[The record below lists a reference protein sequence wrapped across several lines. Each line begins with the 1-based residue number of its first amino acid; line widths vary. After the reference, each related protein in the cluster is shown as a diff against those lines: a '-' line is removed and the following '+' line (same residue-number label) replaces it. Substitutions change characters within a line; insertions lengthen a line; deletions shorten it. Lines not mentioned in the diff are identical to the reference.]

1 MALCRFGLGICFH
14 LLLLDLIHKTTL
26 KMTHAQEQTSHTKLI
41 WKVFAILSVI
51 TIAEVF
57 LGITKPAALY
67 LTKIFGTSPLNIIFL
82 VLTLVK
88 AYYITWFFMH
98 MADEKKSL
106 RRAVVWTAVFLIIY
120 LAALLL
126 IEGSY
131 INDVLGSL
139 TKWNY

>member
-1 MALCRFGLGICFH
+1 
-14 LLLLDLIHKTTL
+14 
-26 KMTHAQEQTSHTKLI
+26 MTHEQEYTSHTKLI

-51 TIAEVF
+51 TIAEVA
-57 LGITKPAALY
+57 LGITKPDTLH
-67 LTKIFGTSPLNIIFL
+67 LTKFLGTSPLNIIFL

-106 RRAVVWTAVFLIIY
+106 RRAVVWTALFLIIY
-120 LAALLL
+120 LATLLL

-131 INDVLGSL
+131 LNDVLSPL

>member
-1 MALCRFGLGICFH
+1 MAH
-14 LLLLDLIHKTTL
+14 TKEH
-26 KMTHAQEQTSHTKLI
+26 TSHTGLI
-41 WKVFAILSVI
+41 WKVFGILSII
-51 TIAEVF
+51 TIVEVV
-57 LGITKPAALY
+57 LGIIKPDVLH
-67 LTKIFGTSPLNIIFL
+67 LTKIIGTSPLNIIFL

-98 MADEKKSL
+98 IADEKKSL

-120 LAALLL
+120 LATLLL

-131 INDVLGSL
+131 INDVLGPL

>member
-1 MALCRFGLGICFH
+1 MAQAH
-14 LLLLDLIHKTTL
+14 
-26 KMTHAQEQTSHTKLI
+26 TSHTKLI
-41 WKVFAILSVI
+41 WKVFGILSVI
-51 TIAEVF
+51 TIAEVI
-57 LGITKPAALY
+57 LGIVKPASLH
-67 LTKIFGTSPLNIIFL
+67 LTKFLGTSPLNIIFL

-98 MADEKKSL
+98 MADEKKNL
-106 RRAVVWTAVFLIIY
+106 RRAVVWTAVFLICY

-131 INDVLGSL
+131 IYNVLGPL

>member
-1 MALCRFGLGICFH
+1 
-14 LLLLDLIHKTTL
+14 
-26 KMTHAQEQTSHTKLI
+26 MTHAQEHTSHTKLI
-41 WKVFAILSVI
+41 WKVFGILSVI
-51 TIAEVF
+51 TTVEVI
-57 LGITKPAALY
+57 LGILKPDALH
-67 LTKIFGTSPLNIIFL
+67 LTKLVGTSLLNIIFL

-106 RRAVVWTAVFLIIY
+106 RRAVVWTAIIY
-120 LAALLL
+120 IVYLATLLL

-131 INDVLGSL
+131 INDVLGPL

>member
-1 MALCRFGLGICFH
+1 MA
-14 LLLLDLIHKTTL
+14 
-26 KMTHAQEQTSHTKLI
+26 HAQEHTSHTKLI

-51 TIAEVF
+51 TIVEVF
-57 LGITKPAALY
+57 LGIEKPDFLY
-67 LTKIFGTSPLNIIFL
+67 LNNFIGTNLLNIIFI

-106 RRAVVWTAVFLIIY
+106 RRAVVWTAVFLIAY
-120 LAALLL
+120 LATLLL
-126 IEGSY
+126 IEGDY
-131 INDVLGSL
+131 IHSVLGPL

>member
-1 MALCRFGLGICFH
+1 
-14 LLLLDLIHKTTL
+14 
-26 KMTHAQEQTSHTKLI
+26 MTHEQEHTSHTKLI

-51 TIAEVF
+51 TIAEVA
-57 LGITKPAALY
+57 LGIMKPASLY
-67 LTKIFGTSPLNIIFL
+67 LTKFLGTSPLNIIFL
-82 VLTLVK
+82 ILTLVK

-106 RRAVVWTAVFLIIY
+106 RRAVVWTSVFLIIY
-120 LAALLL
+120 LATLLL

>member
-1 MALCRFGLGICFH
+1 
-14 LLLLDLIHKTTL
+14 
-26 KMTHAQEQTSHTKLI
+26 MTHEQEYTSHTKLI

-51 TIAEVF
+51 TIAEVA
-57 LGITKPAALY
+57 LGITKPASLH
-67 LTKIFGTSPLNIIFL
+67 LTKFLGTSPLNIIFL

-120 LAALLL
+120 LATLLL

-131 INDVLGSL
+131 LNDVLSPL

>member
-1 MALCRFGLGICFH
+1 
-14 LLLLDLIHKTTL
+14 
-26 KMTHAQEQTSHTKLI
+26 MTHEQEYTSHTKLI

-51 TIAEVF
+51 TIAEVA
-57 LGITKPAALY
+57 LGITKPASLY
-67 LTKIFGTSPLNIIFL
+67 LTKILGTSPLNIIFL

-106 RRAVVWTAVFLIIY
+106 RRAVVWTALFLIIY
-120 LAALLL
+120 LATLLL

-131 INDVLGSL
+131 LNDVLSPL

>member
-1 MALCRFGLGICFH
+1 MAH
-14 LLLLDLIHKTTL
+14 SQEHK
-26 KMTHAQEQTSHTKLI
+26 SHTKLI

-51 TIAEVF
+51 TLVEVILGIIKPDSLHLSNF
-57 LGITKPAALY
+57 LG
-67 LTKIFGTSPLNIIFL
+67 TSWLNIIFL

-98 MADEKKSL
+98 MADEKKNL
-106 RRAVVWTAVFLIIY
+106 RRAVVWTSIFLITY
-120 LAALLL
+120 LATLLL

-131 INDVLGSL
+131 IGEVLGPL